1 MLTLVVLA
9 LATYRVARFL
19 INDTLIDR
27 PRLWMFV
34 KLSAHPKLL
43 ELANCPW
50 CLSVWIAGAA
60 TIMAEAVG
68 DVPLPL
74 LFWPAVSGLAMI
86 VWHYVEVDETIS
98 IKEAEQ

>member
-1 MLTLVVLA
+1 VLTLVVLA

-34 KLSAHPKLL
+34 RLSAHPKLL

-50 CLSVWIAGAA
+50 CLSVWIAGGA
-60 TIMAEAVG
+60 TIAAEVVG
-68 DVPLPL
+68 DVPLPIF
-74 LFWPAVSGLAMI
+74 FWLAVAGLAMI
-86 VWHYVEVDETIS
+86 VWHYNEVDETIT
-98 IKEAEQ
+98 IKEADQ